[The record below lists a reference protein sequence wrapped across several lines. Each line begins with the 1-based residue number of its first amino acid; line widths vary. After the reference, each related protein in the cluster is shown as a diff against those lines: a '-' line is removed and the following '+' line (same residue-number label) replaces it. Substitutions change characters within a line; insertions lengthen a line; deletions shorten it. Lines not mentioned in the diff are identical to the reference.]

1 MPSHHSHKRRSSS
14 SEYEKSHRSTAESR
28 HRSGSQRYENDS
40 RRPVRR
46 SPSPPM
52 AFRRDS
58 SAYSRPSSFRPRVIY
73 SSRPRPFSIR
83 AYRASAI
90 SRFSTRGRFP
100 RVPFHDRR
108 SSSPSGFHQH
118 SFSSERGRIVRGVSR
133 VSRRADFIGSF
144 GRPIYYQP
152 TYEVSP
158 DRTAEDKLP
167 DKPEEVVE
175 DRDELFSQMME
186 AKRNEN
192 LDDYYR
198 LRDLLNAF
206 DRRNPHLAFRGSGRI
221 AKRRLSLSPERN
233 GTEKRFKSEKVKE
246 KSLKEGKIAVL
257 GEELEEVDCTED
269 IYCGDVYEE
278 ENAVDLDFME
288 DEIVEEEI
296 QISSERLKTISRE
309 KQKQDKLNMKKAPI
323 AHMFRPEFIPI
334 LISSLRK
341 GAVIASS
348 TSERDL
354 KGQNSHVD
362 SVKGTSDEI
371 EVNDKNTSGQKRGR
385 KPKKTKQKEQQEI
398 KISPQSSELNL
409 NNKELQSK
417 EKSQQIPTLLEIALS
432 SVIASEMNSKFDTN
446 GKQTKDQA
454 EAALEEALGE
464 IRFQAV
470 ENKNRENGISLLESS
485 MENLEKYN
493 LNTTLSSS
501 ENQQITSAPSIVLIN
516 PPIEMPKSVPI
527 ANFIVHPNEQKQ
539 QRSQQK
545 YQKFEFMPHFDREI
559 YEFMVPEEPPIKADA
574 LVAVLT
580 FFGHLNAQPPQ
591 FELKGEKLV
600 QSRQG
605 HLKNFAQI
613 KVEVLPMRNYSH
625 LEMEPKEEKNKEEIL
640 IINTTLGTT
649 TKEVL
654 EVKKKEKEEVIG
666 EKENL
671 DRMAKN
677 KNSEKMER
685 NGTDVEIIGG
695 INEEELKNSSSLGE
709 RREEEIKNNFEEE
722 KKLIN
727 KGNVNILYSKL
738 PNLINEPI
746 DNFIL
751 EYKLNEE
758 EENFVIDEKGKE
770 LIDNKPF
777 LIFDGNLELNGEPE
791 KAPKFEKNSYNFN
804 LNENELDGYEI
815 GKLKIVGEEE
825 SSTNSTTQNPL
836 IYSLFGQDIND
847 NKPIIKLI
855 DDENN
860 KEILIKNGQIMDGG
874 PKTLAIIDNDRVGLS
889 NTKQKFNFAKFIYE
903 RSINS
908 DKIHSGIPIIQMQLS
923 PLPPKGM
930 IINYLIV
937 DGNPGWLAIE
947 PFIGNVFVDKIPK

>member
-233 GTEKRFKSEKVKE
+233 GAEKRFKSEKVKE
-246 KSLKEGKIAVL
+246 KSSKEGKIAVL
-257 GEELEEVDCTED
+257 GEELEEVDCTDKNETGSKGKNKEMAADITLEQISNEDLERDDNYDDIDYDEKSATKED

-323 AHMFRPEFIPI
+323 AHMFRPEFIPV

-362 SVKGTSDEI
+362 SVKVTSDETV
-371 EVNDKNTSGQKRGR
+371 VNDKNTSGQKRGR

-398 KISPQSSELNL
+398 KTSPQCSELNL

-432 SVIASEMNSKFDTN
+432 SVIASEMNS
-446 GKQTKDQA
+446 
-454 EAALEEALGE
+454 
-464 IRFQAV
+464 
-470 ENKNRENGISLLESS
+470 S
-485 MENLEKYN
+485 
-493 LNTTLSSS
+493 
-501 ENQQITSAPSIVLIN
+501 
-516 PPIEMPKSVPI
+516 
-527 ANFIVHPNEQKQ
+527 
-539 QRSQQK
+539 
-545 YQKFEFMPHFDREI
+545 
-559 YEFMVPEEPPIKADA
+559 
-574 LVAVLT
+574 
-580 FFGHLNAQPPQ
+580 
-591 FELKGEKLV
+591 
-600 QSRQG
+600 
-605 HLKNFAQI
+605 
-613 KVEVLPMRNYSH
+613 
-625 LEMEPKEEKNKEEIL
+625 
-640 IINTTLGTT
+640 
-649 TKEVL
+649 
-654 EVKKKEKEEVIG
+654 
-666 EKENL
+666 
-671 DRMAKN
+671 
-677 KNSEKMER
+677 
-685 NGTDVEIIGG
+685 
-695 INEEELKNSSSLGE
+695 
-709 RREEEIKNNFEEE
+709 
-722 KKLIN
+722 KKL
-727 KGNVNILYSKL
+727 
-738 PNLINEPI
+738 
-746 DNFIL
+746 
-751 EYKLNEE
+751 
-758 EENFVIDEKGKE
+758 
-770 LIDNKPF
+770 
-777 LIFDGNLELNGEPE
+777 
-791 KAPKFEKNSYNFN
+791 
-804 LNENELDGYEI
+804 
-815 GKLKIVGEEE
+815 
-825 SSTNSTTQNPL
+825 
-836 IYSLFGQDIND
+836 
-847 NKPIIKLI
+847 
-855 DDENN
+855 
-860 KEILIKNGQIMDGG
+860 
-874 PKTLAIIDNDRVGLS
+874 
-889 NTKQKFNFAKFIYE
+889 
-903 RSINS
+903 
-908 DKIHSGIPIIQMQLS
+908 
-923 PLPPKGM
+923 
-930 IINYLIV
+930 
-937 DGNPGWLAIE
+937 
-947 PFIGNVFVDKIPK
+947 